1 MDRNITRKKF
11 VSFSNLNTTFYFL
24 DDYNLMR
31 KGQWHL
37 YAVDRERFRRRIESS
52 KTLLEKMLENKIN
65 VMNARMK
72 KSSEDCY

>member
-1 MDRNITRKKF
+1 MDRNIIRKKF

-31 KGQWHL
+31 KDQLYL
-37 YAVDRERFRRRIESS
+37 YAVDRERFRRRIQSS

-65 VMNARMK
+65 VMNANVI
-72 KSSEDCY
+72 YLYT